1 MNFRLL
7 AVYGAFEALLLLSS
21 AFFGRAW
28 FYSSQ
33 TAFFGSLLVL
43 AATFRAYKKR
53 VENGVR
59 DYDASKDDDMDEWG
73 ENHEEFP
80 DRPQSVKFDGYD
92 PHRENAEPSDAS
104 NLSAYAKTDAELE
117 RAAELNLNDENER
130 VKFDGNLTEQAKGEN
145 LSKQAKFDAAD
156 GSNLSERNR
165 ALKFEKQNLN
175 ENGGDKTVKFIQTS
189 GQGRNERVKFDKAK
203 DQNEV
208 AQDKFDELNL
218 NDANQGDQS
227 NLSQASESNLNE
239 SSADGETKPPKK
251 QNFAQNLKQNSP
263 NFFTAFVPFRLIA
276 YAVLVVGFLALKRHS
291 NLDIAAFLIAL
302 AVMPAGA
309 LIYGVRSNEN

>member
-175 ENGGDKTVKFIQTS
+175 ENGGDKTAKFIQTS
-189 GQGRNERVKFDKAK
+189 RQGRNERVKFDKAK
-203 DQNEV
+203 DQNDV
-208 AQDKFDELNL
+208 AQNKFNELNL

-227 NLSQASESNLNE
+227 NLSQASKPNLNK
-239 SSADGETKPPKK
+239 SNQKDQARPSKK
-251 QNFAQNLKQNSP
+251 RNFVQNLKQNSP

>member
-1 MNFRLL
+1 MNFRLI

-80 DRPQSVKFDGYD
+80 DRPQSAKFDGYD

-104 NLSAYAKTDAELE
+104 NLSAYAKTDAEFSL
-117 RAAELNLNDENER
+117 AAELNLKDKNER
-130 VKFDGNLTEQAKGEN
+130 VKFDENLTEQAKGEN

-175 ENGGDKTVKFIQTS
+175 ESSGDKTANFIQIS
-189 GQGRNERVKFDKAK
+189 GQGRSERVKFDRAK

-227 NLSQASESNLNE
+227 NLSQASKPNLNK
-239 SSADGETKPPKK
+239 SNQKDQARPSKK
-251 QNFAQNLKQNSP
+251 RNFVQNLKQNSP

>member
-59 DYDASKDDDMDEWG
+59 DYDASADDDIDEWG

-80 DRPQSVKFDGYD
+80 DRPQSAKFDGHD

-104 NLSAYAKTDAELE
+104 NLSAYAKTDAEFSL
-117 RAAELNLNDENER
+117 AAELNLKDKNER
-130 VKFDGNLTEQAKGEN
+130 VKFDENLTEQAKGEN

-203 DQNEV
+203 DQNDV
-208 AQDKFDELNL
+208 AQNKFDELNL

-227 NLSQASESNLNE
+227 NLSQASKPNLNK
-239 SSADGETKPPKK
+239 SNQKDQARPSKK
-251 QNFAQNLKQNSP
+251 RNFAQNLKQNSP

>member
-80 DRPQSVKFDGYD
+80 DRPQSVKFDGYN

-104 NLSAYAKTDAELE
+104 NLSAYAKTDAEFSLD
-117 RAAELNLNDENER
+117 AELSLKDKNER
-130 VKFDGNLTEQAKGEN
+130 VKFDENLTEQAKGEN

-189 GQGRNERVKFDKAK
+189 GQSRDERVKFDKAK

-208 AQDKFDELNL
+208 AQDKCDELNL

-251 QNFAQNLKQNSP
+251 QNFARNLKQNSP
-263 NFFTAFVPFRLIA
+263 NYFTAFVPFRLIA
-276 YAVLVVGFLALKRHS
+276 YAVLVVGFLALKRQD

-302 AVMPAGA
+302 AAMPAGA
-309 LIYGVRSNEN
+309 LIYGVKSNEK

>member
-80 DRPQSVKFDGYD
+80 DRPERTKFDGYD

-130 VKFDGNLTEQAKGEN
+130 VKFDGNLTEQKDEN

-165 ALKFEKQNLN
+165 ALKFDERNLN
-175 ENGGDKTVKFIQTS
+175 ENGGDKTANFIQIS
-189 GQGRNERVKFDKAK
+189 GQGRSERVKFDKAK

-227 NLSQASESNLNE
+227 NLSQASESNLNK
-239 SSADGETKPPKK
+239 SSEDGETKPPKK
-251 QNFAQNLKQNSP
+251 RNFAQNLKQNSP

>member
-59 DYDASKDDDMDEWG
+59 DYDAFADDDIDEWG

-104 NLSAYAKTDAELE
+104 NLSAYAKTDAEFSL
-117 RAAELNLNDENER
+117 AAELNL
-130 VKFDGNLTEQAKGEN
+130 K
-145 LSKQAKFDAAD
+145 
-156 GSNLSERNR
+156 
-165 ALKFEKQNLN
+165 
-175 ENGGDKTVKFIQTS
+175 DK
-189 GQGRNERVKFDKAK
+189 NERVKFDKAK
-203 DQNEV
+203 DQNDV
-208 AQDKFDELNL
+208 AQNKFDELNL

-227 NLSQASESNLNE
+227 NLSQASKPNLNK
-239 SSADGETKPPKK
+239 SNQKDQARPSKK
-251 QNFAQNLKQNSP
+251 RNFVQNLKQNSP

-276 YAVLVVGFLALKRHS
+276 YAVLVVGFLALKRHG

>member
-1 MNFRLL
+1 MNFRLI

-59 DYDASKDDDMDEWG
+59 DYDASKDDDIDEWG

-80 DRPQSVKFDGYD
+80 DRTQSVKFDGYD
-92 PHRENAEPSDAS
+92 PHRENAEPSDAL
-104 NLSAYAKTDAELE
+104 NLSAYAKTDAEFSL
-117 RAAELNLNDENER
+117 AAELSLKDKNER
-130 VKFDGNLTEQAKGEN
+130 VKFDENLTEQAKGE
-145 LSKQAKFDAAD
+145 
-156 GSNLSERNR
+156 NLSERNR

-175 ENGGDKTVKFIQTS
+175 ENGGDKTAKFIQTS
-189 GQGRNERVKFDKAK
+189 GQGRSERVKFDKAK

-227 NLSQASESNLNE
+227 NLSQASKPNLNK
-239 SSADGETKPPKK
+239 SNQKDQARPSKK
-251 QNFAQNLKQNSP
+251 RNFAQNLKQNSP

-276 YAVLVVGFLALKRHS
+276 YAVLVVGFLALKRHG